1 MLHAKTSVA
10 DGQWARVGSS
20 NLNVASWLGNWELDV
35 AVEDARFARE
45 MEEMYLADLENS
57 TEVVLST
64 RRRVRPVAHVRSR
77 MRRDT
82 AKGGRVAAA
91 AISVGKTMGAAIT
104 DRRVM
109 GAAEAKVLALGGA
122 LLIGLAVLAWFKPRA
137 LSAPFAV
144 MGMWI
149 GISLLIRA
157 YHLRKPS

>member
-1 MLHAKTSVA
+1 
-10 DGQWARVGSS
+10 
-20 NLNVASWLGNWELDV
+20 
-35 AVEDARFARE
+35 
-45 MEEMYLADLENS
+45 
-57 TEVVLST
+57 
-64 RRRVRPVAHVRSR
+64 

-82 AKGGRVAAA
+82 DKGGRVAAA

-109 GAAEAKVLALGGA
+109 GASEAKVLAFGGA

-144 MGMWI
+144 IGVWI